1 MEKWCEGHLCQE
13 LEKVVSMFQMELY
26 EEQNLGVMNQDTWL
40 LGIQP
45 ATLTRLL

>member
-13 LEKVVSMFQMELY
+13 IEKAASMSQMELY
-26 EEQNLGVMNQDTWL
+26 EKQNLGVMNQDTWFS
-40 LGIQP
+40 GIQP